1 MENTLDDL
9 NFAHLKPETENKPA
23 NDFPDHLL
31 DAKVSS
37 SVALIIP
44 AYNEAGR
51 IGAVVEAVCQ
61 VKLIEDIILVDDG
74 STDGTGREAE
84 KIANGDLRFHVL
96 RHPKN
101 VGKGQSIFH
110 GWQIS
115 KSQIITFLDADL
127 INLHPEHIEALI
139 MPVLKDEADMA
150 VGIFKG
156 GYWRAD
162 MAHWLTPW
170 LSGQRCLRS
179 NLMHS
184 VSLEA
189 AKGYGVETA
198 ITIAARQNKWRCKR
212 IPLVGVTHPLGE
224 IPRGG
229 YHGWKTKMVMFY
241 QIGRAWFLTRE
252 RGKAMKWL
260 INISRSG

>member
-1 MENTLDDL
+1 VKKILDNL
-9 NFAHLKPETENKPA
+9 NDTHLAHSVEYNPVEFVTEHP
-23 NDFPDHLL
+23 L
-31 DAKVSS
+31 VVRSS
-37 SVALIIP
+37 ASVALIIP

-51 IGAVVEAVCQ
+51 VGAVVEAVCG
-61 VKLIEDIILVDDG
+61 VKILDEIILIDDG
-74 STDGTGREAE
+74 STDGTGKEAE
-84 KIANGDLRFHVL
+84 EIAHFDTRFRVF
-96 RHPKN
+96 RHSKN

-115 KSQIITFLDADL
+115 KSQIIAILDADL
-127 INLHPEHIEALI
+127 KNLHPDHIEALI
-139 MPVLKDEADMA
+139 MPVVNDEVDMT
-150 VGIFKG
+150 VGVFKG

-179 NLMHS
+179 HLMHK
-184 VSLEA
+184 VSPDA
-189 AKGYGVETA
+189 AKGYGIETA
-198 ITIAARQNKWRCKR
+198 ITIAAHQNNWRFKR
-212 IPLVGVTHPLGE
+212 VPLIGVTHPLGE

-252 RGKAMKWL
+252 RGKTVKWL
-260 INISRSG
+260 MNIGRSG